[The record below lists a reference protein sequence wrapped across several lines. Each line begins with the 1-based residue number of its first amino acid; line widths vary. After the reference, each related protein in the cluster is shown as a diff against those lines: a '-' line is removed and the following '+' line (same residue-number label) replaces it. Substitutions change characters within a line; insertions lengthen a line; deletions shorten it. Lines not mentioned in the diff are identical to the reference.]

1 MLAQMQKGETTPA
14 TPSSSKTKE
23 DVREVIIIDDDDDS
37 DEKDENVQDTE
48 RQCTSCEKENLS

>member
-14 TPSSSKTKE
+14 TPRSSKTEE
-23 DVREVIIIDDDDDS
+23 DVREVIIIDDDG
-37 DEKDENVQDTE
+37 DEKDENLQDTQ